1 MRLKHTLV
9 AVAVALCASG
19 TAFAQAD
26 NTNSRTDPSFHSWM
40 HDYSRAHNERIS
52 REAYMAEAGR
62 RWDMMDREHR
72 GLTTQQIDSMY
83 GTVAT
88 PNMVN
93 GGSNR
98 TNPTGTELKGQ
109 NSGGK

>member
-1 MRLKHTLV
+1 
-9 AVAVALCASG
+9 
-19 TAFAQAD
+19 
-26 NTNSRTDPSFHSWM
+26 
-40 HDYSRAHNERIS
+40 
-52 REAYMAEAGR
+52 
-62 RWDMMDREHR
+62 
-72 GLTTQQIDSMY
+72 MY